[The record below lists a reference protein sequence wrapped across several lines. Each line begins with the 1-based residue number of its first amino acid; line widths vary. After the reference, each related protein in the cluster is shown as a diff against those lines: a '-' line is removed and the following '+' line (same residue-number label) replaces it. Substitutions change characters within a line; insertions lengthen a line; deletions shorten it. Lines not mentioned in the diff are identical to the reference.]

1 MSKDLSERIKKEIIE
16 YIIASP
22 LNIESIPDDIE
33 REMYNRI
40 FDCINEEF
48 TSKQFKARVK
58 ALASRLCQ
66 CSK

>member
-1 MSKDLSERIKKEIIE
+1 MSKDLSERIKNEIVD

-22 LNIESIPDDIE
+22 LNIQSIPDDIE

-40 FDCINEEF
+40 FDCINSEF
-48 TSKQFKARVK
+48 SSKTFV
-58 ALASRLCQ
+58 SRLKRILSSACL